1 MKLTLEGVGKSF
13 LFDTALL
20 LAMIEA
26 CGGSQSLGIYLDVGN
41 STRGGMDPAAE
52 IQGAGSRALLCHVKD
67 WNPNDSLGRR
77 LGAGAVDFPRSLA
90 ALVAIGYDGY
100 LLVELPPDPTDD
112 LVAQRSVEFMAVLV
126 G

>member
-1 MKLTLEGVGKSF
+1 MQALGRAEQRGVKLTLEGVGKSF

-52 IQGAGSRALLCHVKD
+52 IRGAGSRALLCHVKD

-77 LGAGAVDFPRSLA
+77 LGAGAVDFPRSL
-90 ALVAIGYDGY
+90 VAR
-100 LLVELPPDPTDD
+100 
-112 LVAQRSVEFMAVLV
+112 RSVEFMAALV